1 MSRVQTAV
9 LCDKATSSS
18 TPFAFGKILK
28 KTHGAMD
35 ESLSEQ
41 QFRKLDTIPLLCEKS
56 GAILVLM
63 GLTADSPAGRLA
75 VVWRSRPFMRRP
87 PENERVW

>member
-1 MSRVQTAV
+1 MSQAI
-9 LCDKATSSS
+9 LCDEAASSS

-28 KTHGAMD
+28 KTHGAVD

-41 QFRKLDTIPLLCEKS
+41 HFHKLDTIPLLYEKS
-56 GAILVLM
+56 GAILVLV
-63 GLTADSPAGRLA
+63 GLIADSPAGRLA